1 MEACLN
7 EQISTF
13 DHADIYGGHTTEE
26 DFGKAFSE
34 SKIDR
39 SSIQLISKCGIK
51 YISDKRDYSIKHYD
65 YSEEY
70 IIWSVENSLKNLQ
83 TDYLDVLLL
92 HRPSPLMIADEIAS
106 AIDKLKTQG
115 KIKSFGLSNFTPS
128 QTELIQ
134 KKTTVDF
141 NQIQFSATHF
151 EAMTD
156 GNLDFMQLNNIT
168 PMSWNPLGTVFKEEN
183 DQTQRLKNCLKT
195 LSEKY
200 NVDTDVLLLSWIL
213 KHPSG
218 VLPVIGTTTV
228 DRIKN
233 ATIAVNLKMD
243 LEDWFTIWTES
254 MGTKVP

>member
-1 MEACLN
+1 MKPELSPIIAGTMTWGKWGKKLDTKSIINLLETCLN
-7 EQISTF
+7 EKISTF

-39 SSIQLISKCGIK
+39 SDIQLISKCGIK
-51 YISDKRDYSIKHYD
+51 YISDKRSYGIKHYD

-70 IIWSVENSLKNLQ
+70 IIWSVENSLKNLK

-106 AIDKLKTQG
+106 AIEKLKSQG

-141 NQIQFSATHF
+141 NQIQFSATHH

-156 GNLDFMQLNNIT
+156 GSLDFMQLHNIT
-168 PMSWNPLGTVFKEEN
+168 PMSWNPLGSIFKEEN
-183 DQTQRLKNCLKT
+183 TQTEKLKT
-195 LSEKY
+195 FVKNMSEKY
-200 NVDTDVLLLSWIL
+200 HLDTHVLLLS
-213 KHPSG
+213 
-218 VLPVIGTTTV
+218 
-228 DRIKN
+228 
-233 ATIAVNLKMD
+233 
-243 LEDWFTIWTES
+243 
-254 MGTKVP
+254 